1 MVNRPVRLAGRA
13 DAISSLLAVN
23 AGGVTQDA
31 SIADSPPEGFAA
43 RVRSALAWRW
53 GSQVLAQIITW
64 ASTIAVVRL
73 LDPSDYGLFAMS
85 QVVVTALAFLNGYSF
100 ATSLIQTK
108 EVDERRIAQVFG
120 LLLLFNGSLALA
132 QLLIAP
138 AVADYYGQPLV
149 ARMLRIQA
157 LLFLTT
163 PFIALPTALLQ
174 RRIEFR
180 SQAIVSTGSAIIAA
194 LTAFV
199 LAWFDFGVWA
209 LVWAPLA
216 GFASRAIGL
225 TFAARMLVRP
235 VFDFRGAGDIITF
248 GGALTLC
255 QFFWIIQSQ
264 SDIFIAGRAF
274 DPHDLGLYS
283 EALFLTLI
291 ITGRFLPPINEVAF
305 PAFAELHKEG
315 RTLAPYFLRTLRTVF
330 LVTAPLYVGLALTA
344 DAAVVT
350 LFGEK
355 WAEMAPIAAGLSLAM
370 PAMALQIVCSP
381 ATNAMGRPRIYVM
394 TSAAGAILMPA
405 AFLWG
410 IAYGPHGLVQAWWI
424 AAPALLAITLALTLP
439 AVGLSLGKLLSELA
453 PVALACAAM
462 TGAVLAVDHAFPLE
476 SAPFRLIM
484 TVPVGGLVYCATM
497 WLLWPDVVRQTW
509 AMLRN
514 REPSSATPAGR
525 TTTMRDV
532 PAE

>member
-1 MVNRPVRLAGRA
+1 MRRLDSRA
-13 DAISSLLAVN
+13 LACANSSPLAVN
-23 AGGVTQDA
+23 AGAVTHDT
-31 SIADSPPEGFAA
+31 STADSPPEGFAA

-53 GSQVLAQIITW
+53 GSQVLAQVITW

-100 ATSLIQTK
+100 ATSLIQAN

-120 LLLLFNGSLALA
+120 LLLLFNGTLALT
-132 QLLIAP
+132 QLLVAP
-138 AVADYYGQPLV
+138 LVADYYGQPLV

-180 SQAIVSTGSAIIAA
+180 SQAIISTVSAVIGAV
-194 LTAFV
+194 TAFA
-199 LAWFDFGVWA
+199 LAWFDYGVWA
-209 LVWAPLA
+209 LVLAPLA
-216 GFASRAIGL
+216 AFASRAIGL
-225 TFAARMLVRP
+225 TFAARLLVWP

-305 PAFAELHKEG
+305 PAYAELHKDG
-315 RTLAPYFLRTLRTVF
+315 RSLARYFLRTARTVF
-330 LVTAPLYVGLALTA
+330 LVTAPLYIGLALTA

-350 LFGEK
+350 VFGEK
-355 WAEMAPIAAGLSLAM
+355 WTEMAPIAAGLAIAM

-394 TSAAGAILMPA
+394 TSAAGALLMPA
-405 AFLWG
+405 VFLWG
-410 IAYGPHGLVQAWWI
+410 IAYGPYGLVHAWWI
-424 AAPALLAITLALTLP
+424 AAPVLLAITLALTLP
-439 AVGLSLGKLLSELA
+439 AVGLSFGKLVSELA
-453 PVALACAAM
+453 PIALACAAM
-462 TGAVLAVDHAFPLE
+462 AGAVLAVDHAFVIGFAPL
-476 SAPFRLIM
+476 RLAVL
-484 TVPVGGLVYCATM
+484 VPVGGMVYCATM
-497 WLLWPDVVRQTW
+497 WLLWPQMVRETW

-514 REPSSATPAGR
+514 REPSAAAPADR
-525 TTTMRDV
+525 TTTMQDV